1 MKILKNKT
9 AAVTGV
15 TSGLGRMLAVRLAG
29 TGATILDCLMR
40 LMPVTTSIVNGA
52 VSRRI
57 AKAYAD
63 R

>member
-29 TGATILDCLMR
+29 TGATK
-40 LMPVTTSIVNGA
+40 GA
-52 VSRRI
+52 FWWEWMQRHWICSPDFSR
-57 AKAYAD
+57 
-63 R
+63 

>member
-9 AAVTGV
+9 AAVTDAA
-15 TSGLGRMLAVRLAG
+15 SGLGRLLAVRLAG
-29 TGATILDCLMR
+29 TGA
-40 LMPVTTSIVNGA
+40 VN
-52 VSRRI
+52 RRI